1 MIGRPTLVT
10 GASGFLGQHVCRSLL
25 AGGSAVR
32 GLVRT
37 ADAGPAGIERF
48 RCSDLLDRAAIRKA
62 VEGVETVVHLAARV
76 HVMADRSAN
85 PLAEFRRTNVEGTRT
100 LVEESLAAGVRRLVL
115 LSTVKAVGEGSDAP
129 WTEQTPPLPS
139 DPYGVSKLEAERVV
153 LELAPPG
160 GMAASVLRLP
170 LVYGPGMK
178 ANMLRLF
185 EAVDRGIPLPLG
197 GVRNRRSL
205 IFAGN
210 VVAAI
215 ERVILTPAAAGEI
228 FFVRDARDVST
239 PDLIRAIALALG
251 RPGRLIPVPASLFR
265 AVGIV
270 GDLIAPFVRPPV
282 SSPAVAR
289 LFGSLVVDGSKFTRM
304 TGFEPPFSL
313 EEGLRITA
321 NWYRQR
327 SAARR

>member
-1 MIGRPTLVT
+1 MIGQPTLVT
-10 GASGFLGQHVCRSLL
+10 GATGFLGQHVCRTLL

-37 ADAGPAGIERF
+37 ADAGPAGIEWF

-76 HVMADRSAN
+76 HVMAAESAD

-100 LVEESLAAGVRRLVL
+100 LVEESLAAGVRRLILV
-115 LSTVKAVGEGSDAP
+115 STVKVVGESSEVP
-129 WTEQTPPLPS
+129 WTEETPPSPS
-139 DPYGVSKLEAERVV
+139 DPYGISKLEAEQVV
-153 LELAPPG
+153 LQLALPG
-160 GMAASVLRLP
+160 AMAASVLRLP

-185 EAVDRGIPLPLG
+185 EAVDRGLPLPLG

-205 IFAGN
+205 VFVGN

-215 ERVILTPAAAGEI
+215 EQVILTPAAAGEI

-239 PDLIRAIALALG
+239 PDLVRAIALALG
-251 RPGRLIPVPASLFR
+251 RPARLIPVPAPLFR
-265 AVGIV
+265 AAGVI
-270 GDLIAPFVRPPV
+270 GDLLLPFVRVPV
-282 SSPAVAR
+282 TTAAVGR
-289 LFGSLVVDGSKFTRM
+289 LFGSLVVDGSKLARV
-304 TGFEPPFSL
+304 TGFEAPFSL

-321 NWYRQR
+321 DWYRQHP
-327 SAARR
+327 AARR